1 MESDLHSLSNV
12 RRRVLVYFRG
22 LRGCFL
28 SGRKWK
34 SRNCCRFVPLHNLN
48 NGFPNPL
55 LTDVGAG
62 ISTSAA
68 NSTSGRDAASGRES
82 ISGFRRNI
90 GFAVRMTQGPWRV
103 HFYAS
108 NVARTCH
115 YGRRRDSPGRRDE
128 NRLANGLDATCVT
141 LLEFLHI
148 YCRSVNQDGDVNR
161 ILIAK

>member
-82 ISGFRRNI
+82 ISGFRRNV
-90 GFAVRMTQGPWRV
+90 GFAVRMTQGPRRV
-103 HFYAS
+103 HFS
-108 NVARTCH
+108 DRTCH
-115 YGRRRDSPGRRDE
+115 YGRRRDITGRRDE
-128 NRLANGLDATCVT
+128 NRLANAFAATCVT
-141 LLEFLHI
+141 LWDFLHI
-148 YCRSVNQDGDVNR
+148 YFRSVNEDGDVNR
-161 ILIAK
+161 ILIGK